1 MELSCIKQEQGFE
14 IFENEQFGQIRVVM
28 RDGEPWFVAKDVCA
42 AFGDTNHSRSVGR
55 IDAEDKTTFEIVDS
69 LGRHQRASIVNE
81 SGLYALLFAMQP
93 QKANNDGVSDAYP
106 IEVQKRIENL
116 RKFKRW
122 VTHEVIPS
130 IRKHGIDPLTIG
142 HPPELTNQVLPAV
155 TPVTVCNNVHQTVC
169 GVECYEENGTAY
181 LKLETVARGLG
192 FTRIAASGNE
202 VVRWERVDGYLA
214 ELNFV
219 PTSGHES
226 FIPENIFYR
235 LAMKAKNEVA
245 EKFQALVAD
254 EIIPSI
260 RKHGM
265 YATPVTVEAMLADP
279 DFAITLLTNL
289 KQERAA
295 RVAAESQNQIM
306 QPKANYY
313 DKIVEHDVNL
323 GLRQFI
329 KECGLKQKKFID
341 YLLDNKYLYR
351 DKRGTLIPY
360 AEYIDKLFVVKEYVA
375 DNGYGGIQTLITPEG
390 RNYFL
395 NKINIKAVLGC

>member
-28 RDGEPWFVAKDVCA
+28 REGEPWFVAADVCKA
-42 AFGDTNHSRSVGR
+42 LEVEQVTNAVRRLDDDEKALISIKGISRGNDQATV
-55 IDAEDKTTFEIVDS
+55 I
-69 LGRHQRASIVNE
+69 NE
-81 SGLYALLFAMQP
+81 AGLYSLVL
-93 QKANNDGVSDAYP
+93 SS
-106 IEVQKRIENL
+106 
-116 RKFKRW
+116 RKSEAKTFRRW
-122 VTHEVIPS
+122 ITHEV
-130 IRKHGIDPLTIG
+130 
-142 HPPELTNQVLPAV
+142 
-155 TPVTVCNNVHQTVC
+155 
-169 GVECYEENGTAY
+169 
-181 LKLETVARGLG
+181 
-192 FTRIAASGNE
+192 
-202 VVRWERVDGYLA
+202 
-214 ELNFV
+214 
-219 PTSGHES
+219 
-226 FIPENIFYR
+226 
-235 LAMKAKNEVA
+235 
-245 EKFQALVAD
+245 
-254 EIIPSI
+254 IPSI

-265 YATPVTVEAMLADP
+265 YATPVTIDAMIADP

-295 RVAAESQNQIM
+295 RLAAESQNQIM

-313 DKIVEHDVNL
+313 DKIVDHDVNL

-360 AEYIDKLFVVKEYVA
+360 AEYIDKLFVVREYVA

>member
-14 IFENEQFGQIRVVM
+14 IFENRRFGQIRVIM
-28 RDGEPWFVAKDVCA
+28 RDGEPWFVAADVCKILEL
-42 AFGDTNHSRSVGR
+42 TNPAVSVNQLDDDER
-55 IDAEDKTTFEIVDS
+55 AKFN
-69 LGRHQRASIVNE
+69 LGRQWEGIIVSE
-81 SGLYALLFAMQP
+81 SGLCSLVL
-93 QKANNDGVSDAYP
+93 DS
-106 IEVQKRIENL
+106 
-116 RKFKRW
+116 RKPGAKTFRRW
-122 VTHEVIPS
+122 IIQEVIPS
-130 IRKHGIDPLTIG
+130 IRKHGIDPLTIE

-155 TPVTVCNNVHQTVC
+155 SPVTVCNNVHQTVC

-192 FTRIAASGNE
+192 FTRVAASGNE

-219 PTSGHES
+219 PTCGHES

-295 RVAAESQNQIM
+295 RLAAESQNQIM

>member
-1 MELSCIKQEQGFE
+1 MELSCIPQEQGFE
-14 IFENEQFGQIRVVM
+14 IFENEQVGQIRVVM
-28 RDGEPWFVAKDVCA
+28 RDGEPWFVAADVCTF
-42 AFGDTNHSRSVGR
+42 FGVTNRNRVMQQV
-55 IDAEDKTTFEIVDS
+55 DEQDKGGTQMTTPGGIQTVT
-69 LGRHQRASIVNE
+69 IINE
-81 SGLYALLFAMQP
+81 SGLYSLLFALQP
-93 QKANNDGVSDAYP
+93 QKGRGCDEKVLAQKL
-106 IEVQKRIENL
+106 ERVQNFR
-116 RKFKRW
+116 RW

-130 IRKHGIDPLTIG
+130 IRKHG
-142 HPPELTNQVLPAV
+142 
-155 TPVTVCNNVHQTVC
+155 
-169 GVECYEENGTAY
+169 
-181 LKLETVARGLG
+181 
-192 FTRIAASGNE
+192 
-202 VVRWERVDGYLA
+202 
-214 ELNFV
+214 
-219 PTSGHES
+219 
-226 FIPENIFYR
+226 
-235 LAMKAKNEVA
+235 
-245 EKFQALVAD
+245 
-254 EIIPSI
+254 
-260 RKHGM
+260 M
-265 YATPVTVEAMLADP
+265 YATPATVEAMLADP

-295 RVAAESQNQIM
+295 RLAAESQNLIM

>member
-28 RDGEPWFVAKDVCA
+28 RDGEPWFVAADVCKALEVDNSRQATSRLDEDEKFTTVISNDGA
-42 AFGDTNHSRSVGR
+42 ATGKSSM
-55 IDAEDKTTFEIVDS
+55 TF
-69 LGRHQRASIVNE
+69 VNE
-81 SGLYALLFAMQP
+81 PGLYSLVL
-93 QKANNDGVSDAYP
+93 SS
-106 IEVQKRIENL
+106 
-116 RKFKRW
+116 RKPEAKTFRRW
-122 VTHEVIPS
+122 ITHEV
-130 IRKHGIDPLTIG
+130 
-142 HPPELTNQVLPAV
+142 
-155 TPVTVCNNVHQTVC
+155 
-169 GVECYEENGTAY
+169 
-181 LKLETVARGLG
+181 
-192 FTRIAASGNE
+192 
-202 VVRWERVDGYLA
+202 
-214 ELNFV
+214 
-219 PTSGHES
+219 
-226 FIPENIFYR
+226 
-235 LAMKAKNEVA
+235 
-245 EKFQALVAD
+245 
-254 EIIPSI
+254 IPSI

-295 RVAAESQNQIM
+295 RLAAESQNLIM

>member
-1 MELSCIKQEQGFE
+1 
-14 IFENEQFGQIRVVM
+14 M
-28 RDGEPWFVAKDVCA
+28 RDGEPWFVAADVCKA
-42 AFGDTNHSRSVGR
+42 LEVEQVTNAVRRLDDDEKALISIKGVSRGNDQATV
-55 IDAEDKTTFEIVDS
+55 I
-69 LGRHQRASIVNE
+69 NE
-81 SGLYALLFAMQP
+81 AGLYSLVL
-93 QKANNDGVSDAYP
+93 SS
-106 IEVQKRIENL
+106 
-116 RKFKRW
+116 RKPEAKTFRRW
-122 VTHEVIPS
+122 ITHEV
-130 IRKHGIDPLTIG
+130 
-142 HPPELTNQVLPAV
+142 
-155 TPVTVCNNVHQTVC
+155 
-169 GVECYEENGTAY
+169 
-181 LKLETVARGLG
+181 
-192 FTRIAASGNE
+192 
-202 VVRWERVDGYLA
+202 
-214 ELNFV
+214 
-219 PTSGHES
+219 
-226 FIPENIFYR
+226 
-235 LAMKAKNEVA
+235 
-245 EKFQALVAD
+245 
-254 EIIPSI
+254 IPSI

-265 YATPVTVEAMLADP
+265 YATPAIVEAMLADP

-295 RVAAESQNQIM
+295 RLAAESQNLIM

-329 KECGLKQKKFID
+329 KERGLKQKKFID

>member
-28 RDGEPWFVAKDVCA
+28 RDGEPWFVAADVCKALEVDNSRQATSRLDEDEKFTTVISNDGA
-42 AFGDTNHSRSVGR
+42 ATGKSSM
-55 IDAEDKTTFEIVDS
+55 TF
-69 LGRHQRASIVNE
+69 VNE
-81 SGLYALLFAMQP
+81 PGLYSLVL
-93 QKANNDGVSDAYP
+93 SS
-106 IEVQKRIENL
+106 
-116 RKFKRW
+116 RKPEAKTFRRW
-122 VTHEVIPS
+122 ITHEV
-130 IRKHGIDPLTIG
+130 
-142 HPPELTNQVLPAV
+142 
-155 TPVTVCNNVHQTVC
+155 
-169 GVECYEENGTAY
+169 
-181 LKLETVARGLG
+181 
-192 FTRIAASGNE
+192 
-202 VVRWERVDGYLA
+202 
-214 ELNFV
+214 
-219 PTSGHES
+219 
-226 FIPENIFYR
+226 
-235 LAMKAKNEVA
+235 
-245 EKFQALVAD
+245 
-254 EIIPSI
+254 IPSI

-265 YATPVTVEAMLADP
+265 YATPATVEAMLADP

-295 RVAAESQNQIM
+295 RLAAESQNLIM

>member
-14 IFENEQFGQIRVVM
+14 IFENKHFGQIRVVM
-28 RDGEPWFVAKDVCA
+28 RDGEPWFVAADVCKILEL
-42 AFGDTNHSRSVGR
+42 TNPAVSVNQL
-55 IDAEDKTTFEIVDS
+55 EDDEWAKFN
-69 LGRHQRASIVNE
+69 LGRQWEGTIVSE
-81 SGLYALLFAMQP
+81 SGLCSLVL
-93 QKANNDGVSDAYP
+93 DS
-106 IEVQKRIENL
+106 
-116 RKFKRW
+116 RKPGAKTFRRW
-122 VTHEVIPS
+122 IIQEVIPS
-130 IRKHGIDPLTIG
+130 IYRHGIDPLTIG
-142 HPPELTNQVLPAV
+142 HPPEFTNQAFPAV
-155 TPVTVCNNVHQTVC
+155 SPVTVCNNVHQTVC

-192 FTRIAASGNE
+192 FTRVAASGNE

-219 PTSGHES
+219 PTCGHES

-295 RVAAESQNQIM
+295 RLAAESQNQIM

-341 YLLDNKYLYR
+341 YLLDNKYLFR